1 MANFLVGHAYRHV
14 WCDPAMDFTH
24 IFMPARISPVTGSLA
39 NVDVLWRTYAL
50 PTSTDL
56 YQVYQVGHVEP
67 ESLGLE
73 AVTDTWLPLSQVMM
87 DRLVVINVYTTNGIM
102 LPLATSYLMYTS
114 DRTLVLAVKMW
125 PTIADLTSVDCF
137 FRFYSNAFFT
147 SRRSALQRNVVV
159 SQFYQHQGVQS
170 AALAFQNAMNGYQQ
184 LPGFVVL
191 YKNGRYIGYLN
202 ALTLQAGDLLE
213 FVYDSSVKKVV
224 DFPISTLS
232 TFEST
237 KDLMTK
243 YMLHYDGPQP
253 TPPGTNEPAVQIDY
267 RDDIDVYLTLPSTL
281 SGGIPTWDGIYYHK
295 NNDNAFRQVTHRD
308 YSVNVPYV
316 VTYQSSNPSWTNL
329 ALLNLRL
336 VIRNAGFDR
345 PLVYDVNRIQD
356 LYRMSDTQIAEA
368 FTGIDSTLS
377 YWQAAV
383 LEDSDYI
390 DIMDATQSTI
400 SLDTVEG
407 AYGYYAIGNLVAS
420 SPKLMDGASWISL
433 PPGLRQ
439 NATMYEYDVNGQL
452 LGWYPHTLGPEY
464 SPVYTGCK
472 LVEGRITPGAM
483 LISQTMGQTNVPI
496 QAGYSYR
503 FYIAPVNGGVV
514 QTGQWQDVTGDNTK
528 YMIVNGQVNWL
539 VDTEAYQ
546 TVVKSDAQH
555 LIYQVSINPP
565 DGIFAFSIQATVSY
579 PSGLVTEVLTIPVGQ
594 LDLWLNGHALI
605 ENVDYYVTWPQVVIV
620 NKKFLNQS
628 GPQVITV
635 RGTGFCNSDLSR
647 TPAMETEFVRFGVLS
662 HNGVYNIHSGRVTR
676 IVANGAVW
684 APSQVLFAEDQIQ
697 GVIPGLPNGSPYAIT
712 QVVVPTGNY
721 TDQDTYV
728 MMAADAA
735 IDVATCA
742 YLTEQLPDSYP
753 TTPDI
758 IPGLYD
764 VFSPFANAVVQ
775 DMVRGVISMT
785 NFQGQYSDRDIKNA
799 LAAYMYLL
807 PYDPT
812 QKDVDLS
819 HIAIHPHDS
828 YEVINL
834 SVYQYNFLS
843 RANVLLLNGEVDL
856 SKFLTFT
863 WYQTQSA

>member
-1 MANFLVGHAYRHV
+1 MANFLVGHALQNV
-14 WCDPAMDFTH
+14 WCDPAQDFTH
-24 IFMPARISPVTGSLA
+24 IFMPARISPVMGSLST
-39 NVDVLWRTYAL
+39 VDVLWRTYAL

-56 YQVYQVGHVEP
+56 YQVFQVGHVEP
-67 ESLGLE
+67 EILGLE
-73 AVTDTWLPLSQVMM
+73 ANVDAWLPLSQVMM

-102 LPLATSYLMYTS
+102 LPLATSYIMFTS

-125 PTIADLTSVDCF
+125 PTIADLTQVDCF
-137 FRFYSNAFFT
+137 FRFYSNAFFA
-147 SRRSALQRNVVV
+147 SRRSALQHNTVV
-159 SQFYQHQGVQS
+159 SKFYQHQGVQS
-170 AALAFQNAMNGYQQ
+170 AALAFQNAMNAYQQ

-191 YKNGRYIGYLN
+191 YKNGRYVGYQNFL
-202 ALTLQAGDLLE
+202 LLQTGDVLE

-224 DFPISTLS
+224 DFPISSLS
-232 TFEST
+232 TFESI
-237 KDLMTK
+237 KDSMTK
-243 YMLHYDGPQP
+243 YLLHYDGPQP

-267 RDDIDVYLTLPSTL
+267 RDDIDVYLTLPSTIN
-281 SGGIPTWDGIYYHK
+281 GGTPTFDGIYFHK

-308 YSVNVPYV
+308 YAVNVPYV
-316 VTYQSSNPSWTNL
+316 VTYQSSNPTWTNL
-329 ALLNLRL
+329 SLLNLRL

-368 FTGIDSTLS
+368 FTGIDSTLP
-377 YWQAAV
+377 YWQAAT
-383 LEDSDYI
+383 LENSDYV
-390 DIMDATQSTI
+390 DLMDSMAPNI
-400 SLDTVEG
+400 SLDMVQS
-407 AYGYYAIGNLVAS
+407 AYGYYAIGSLVGN
-420 SPKLMDGASWISL
+420 SPLLMGNASWVSL
-433 PPGLRQ
+433 PVGLQ
-439 NATMYEYDVNGQL
+439 QSATMYEYDANGHL

-464 SPVYTGCK
+464 SPVYAGCK
-472 LVEGRITPGAM
+472 LVEGVITPGAM
-483 LISQTMGQTNVPI
+483 LISQTMGQDNVPI

-503 FYIAPVNGGVV
+503 FYIAPINGGVV

-528 YMIVNGQVNWL
+528 YLIVGGQVHWL
-539 VDTEAYQ
+539 VNTSVYQ
-546 TVVKSDAQH
+546 TCVKSDAQH
-555 LIYQVSINPP
+555 LIYQLSLNPP
-565 DGIFAFSIQATVSY
+565 NGIFKFSVQATVSY
-579 PSGLVTEVLTIPVGQ
+579 PNGVVTEPLSIPVGQ

-620 NKKFLNQS
+620 NKAFLNAS

-662 HNGVYNIHSGRVTR
+662 HNGGYNIHSGRVMR

-697 GVIPGLPNGSPYAIT
+697 GTIPGLPNGSPYAIT

-721 TDQDTYV
+721 TDQDTYT
-728 MMAADAA
+728 MLAADAA

-753 TTPDI
+753 ATPDI
-758 IPGLYD
+758 IPGKYD
-764 VFSPFANAVVQ
+764 IFSPFANAVVQ

-785 NFQGQYSDRDIKNA
+785 NFMGQYSDRDIKNA

-812 QKDVDLS
+812 QKNIDLD

-834 SVYQYNFLS
+834 SIYQYNFLN

-856 SKFLTFT
+856 SKFLSVT
-863 WYQTQSA
+863 WYETQSA